1 MLQPDAKVRGGA
13 AHILRQRYM
22 ATAEQSLSTGKT
34 IPQSFDWTLIDFFAQ
49 REFNTYSDHAP
60 HPTPLQS
67 NTIKIKDPVIS
78 LF

>member
-1 MLQPDAKVRGGA
+1 MLQPDGQSAGGA

-34 IPQSFDWTLIDFFAQ
+34 TLQSFDWTLIDFFAQ

-60 HPTPLQS
+60 HLIPIPLHSNPTQ
-67 NTIKIKDPVIS
+67 
-78 LF
+78 